1 MEKKSEFQ
9 DRMKCLIKNGAKLK
23 DSEIQG
29 QIEKLTNAFD
39 ETQYQSEMIS
49 RLMDSG
55 IMGVY

>member
-1 MEKKSEFQ
+1 
-9 DRMKCLIKNGAKLK
+9 MKCLIKNGAKLK